1 MALHLHSAAICLSEH
16 RLGTRHLSALQTARA
31 CSAAQSCLTL
41 CNPMH
46 CSPPDSS
53 VRGIFRARILDR
65 VVDKLVQSVSSESS
79 CSCQGSPTLQQT
91 PSGFSSLLQGRRAQE
106 L

>member
-1 MALHLHSAAICLSEH
+1 MALHLHSAAVCLSER
-16 RLGTRHLSALQTARA
+16 RLGTGHLSALQTACA

-53 VRGIFRARILDR
+53 VRGIFRARMLDR
-65 VVDKLVQSVSSESS
+65 VVLVQSVSSESS

-91 PSGFSSLLQGRRAQE
+91 LLGFSSLLQGRRAQE